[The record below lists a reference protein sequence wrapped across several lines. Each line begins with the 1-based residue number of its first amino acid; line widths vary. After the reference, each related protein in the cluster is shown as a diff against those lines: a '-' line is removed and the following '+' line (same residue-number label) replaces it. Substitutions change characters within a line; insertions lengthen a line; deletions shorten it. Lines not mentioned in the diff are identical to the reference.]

1 MARASTVAK
10 KNDSTPVQ
18 PPIGVLAARERRQ
31 GFDQIGARL
40 REAREARGLS
50 LREIARRISVSP
62 SFVSQVE
69 TGKASPSVGTLYSLV
84 NELGLSLDEVMSDEP
99 TTNGRAAGEN
109 GWRDAAAEGGH
120 GDAASTKIAW
130 DHETPSMWPRVGS
143 PLQRAAGRPTIRLS
157 GVTWERLTHEDDPF
171 VDFLYVTYA
180 PGASSAPDDRLMRH
194 GGREYGH
201 VISGRI
207 DVQVGF
213 EKYSLGPGDSLHFDS
228 MTPHRLA
235 NPYEEACV
243 AVWVVVARNGD
254 TRVVTA
260 RDPDSS
266 HLPGLM

>member
-1 MARASTVAK
+1 MARAGTVAK
-10 KNDSTPVQ
+10 KDDSTPSRR
-18 PPIGVLAARERRQ
+18 PTGVMASRERRQ
-31 GFDQIGARL
+31 GLDQIGARL

-84 NELGLSLDEVMSDEP
+84 NELGLSLDEVMSNDP
-99 TTNGRAAGEN
+99 PIDGQALDGTDGRQGAPEN
-109 GWRDAAAEGGH
+109 RRSDSANSE
-120 GDAASTKIAW
+120 IAW
-130 DHETPSMWPRVGS
+130 DHETPSVWPRVDS
-143 PLQRAAGRPTIRLS
+143 PLQRADGRPTIRLS

-213 EKYSLGPGDSLHFDS
+213 DRYSLGPGDSLHFDS

-235 NPYEEACV
+235 NPYTEDCV
-243 AVWVVVARNGD
+243 AVWVVVARKGD
-254 TRVVTA
+254 TRVVAA
-260 RDPDSS
+260 RDPDSN